1 MPPIRA
7 AALTDLPPGA
17 MLPALLKGRE
27 VVLCNHDGS
36 IYALDGL
43 CPHRNG
49 SLAQGNFLD
58 GRLICPWHAW
68 EFHCDTGCYD
78 YNSAIQLQ
86 RFPVSIQEGEIF
98 VDLDA

>member
-7 AALTDLPPGA
+7 GSLSTLPPGA
-17 MLPALLKGRE
+17 MISASLEGRE
-27 VVLCNHDGS
+27 IVLCNDNGTIH
-36 IYALDGL
+36 ALDGL

-49 SLAQGNFLD
+49 PLAQGNFLD

-78 YNSAIQLQ
+78 YNSDIRLQ
-86 RFPVSIQEGEIF
+86 RFPVTIHDGDIYI
-98 VDLDA
+98 DLDA